1 MPQEPFYLLQQVR
14 DESSFR
20 VFLAA
25 LAAMFAA
32 TIALVAGFERL
43 RTRK

>member
-1 MPQEPFYLLQQVR
+1 MDVL
-14 DESSFR
+14 
-20 VFLAA
+20 FLAA

-32 TIALVAGFERL
+32 TVALVAGFERL